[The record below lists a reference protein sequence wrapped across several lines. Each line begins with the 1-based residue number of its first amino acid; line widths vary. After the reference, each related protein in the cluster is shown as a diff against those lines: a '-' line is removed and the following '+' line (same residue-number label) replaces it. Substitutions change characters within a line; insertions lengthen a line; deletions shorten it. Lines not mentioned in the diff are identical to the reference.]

1 MGRNLMAEL
10 NADREC
16 GVKPIFSEVAR
27 RYGVDR
33 HTVSKYWNG
42 SVPSSALDRALEAE
56 SYDRQKTLHRMDDE
70 GVLVMGSGRRFTMQ
84 RRFKGGTR
92 RYCVC
97 IDNTRLEEPLDR
109 GSGDATGVAL
119 ASSTESPR

>member
-1 MGRNLMAEL
+1 MSMN
-10 NADREC
+10 
-16 GVKPIFSEVAR
+16 FSEVAR

-33 HTVSKYWNG
+33 HTASQYRNR

-56 SYDRQKTLHRMDDE
+56 NYDRQKTLHRMDDE
-70 GVLVMGSGRRFTMQ
+70 DVLVTGSGRRFTMQ

-92 RYCVC
+92 RYWVC
-97 IDNTRLEEPLDR
+97 IDNARLEELLDR
-109 GSGDATGVAL
+109 GSGDTTGVAL